1 MSPLTL
7 AQAELLASQLAG
19 ALTSSCERIEVAGSI
34 RRQKRDPKDIE
45 LVLIPKWD
53 AAPVTGQAALFG
65 SDNTEPLN
73 LAQQTLG
80 ALQAAGALQIIKPG
94 TTEVVPWHLNAD
106 GKYWRL
112 YLPEQRVKVDVFV
125 CTPETWGLN
134 LMIRTGS
141 GVGPN
146 GRPDTG
152 FAPAML
158 VRWKAVSGGGQ
169 SYEAQLRGANGGT
182 RATPEEQDV
191 FEACKVRWVPP
202 EKRISNRDVEMN
214 YL

>member
-1 MSPLTL
+1 MALTL
-7 AQAELLASQLAG
+7 QQADLLASQLAG
-19 ALTSSCERIEVAGSI
+19 ALTPVCERIEVAGSI
-34 RRQKRDPKDIE
+34 RRRKRDPKDIE
-45 LVLIPKWD
+45 LVLIPKWESESII
-53 AAPVTGQAALFG
+53 GQASLFPG
-65 SDNTEPLN
+65 ENTTLVN
-73 LAQQTLG
+73 AAQKRIETMG
-80 ALQAAGALQIIKPG
+80 PSNGVQIIKPG
-94 TTEVVPWHLNAD
+94 THDIIPWHLNAD

-125 CTPETWGLN
+125 CTPATWGLN

-141 GVGPN
+141 GVGPS
-146 GRPDTG
+146 GRPDDG

-158 VRWKAVSGGGQ
+158 VRWKQVSGGGMAH
-169 SYEAQLRGANGGT
+169 EAQLRGVNGGT
-182 RATPEEQDV
+182 RATPEEADV